1 MSMFNMPHIIAD
13 ASSKH
18 QTERE
23 VASGILNSGM
33 LTDFQRTSI
42 DGVIVSAMPKRED
55 KGMTAVHKVKAGA
68 TKKDVGHVKFQGSKF
83 A

>member
-1 MSMFNMPHIIAD
+1 MLNMPHIIAD
-13 ASSKH
+13 ASSKN
-18 QTERE
+18 QSARE

-55 KGMTAVHKVKAGA
+55 KGMTKVHKVKPGA
-68 TKKDVGHVKFQGSKF
+68 TKKDVGHLQFQGSRF

>member
-1 MSMFNMPHIIAD
+1 MPKIIEN
-13 ASSKH
+13 ASTKQ

-23 VASGILNSGM
+23 VSSGILQSGM
-33 LTDFQRTSI
+33 LTDFQRTAI

-55 KGMTAVHKVKAGA
+55 KGMTKVHKVKAGA
-68 TKKDVGHVKFQGSKF
+68 TKLDVGTVKYGGSRY

>member
-1 MSMFNMPHIIAD
+1 MPMNMPKIIQD
-13 ASSKH
+13 ASTKH
-18 QTERE
+18 QGERE
-23 VASGILNSGM
+23 VQAGILKSGM

-55 KGMTAVHKVKAGA
+55 KGIEKIHKVKAGA
-68 TKKDVGHVKFQGSKF
+68 TKHDVGFVKYQGSRF